1 MGNTVPVTGDRRKS
15 RWELWETGLPVFQG
29 AVGAF
34 LASTAPAAST
44 GLFRSLGHAREE
56 TTAQDAPGTTIGSR
70 HDPDYP
76 PVGAAAPEVVD
87 VGRPAVAHP
96 GSS

>member
-1 MGNTVPVTGDRRKS
+1 MGDTFPVTRERRKS
-15 RWELWETGLPVFQG
+15 RWELWKTGLPVYQG

-44 GLFRSLGHAREE
+44 GLFRFWDRAGGE
-56 TTAQDAPGTTIGSR
+56 TTAQEAPGMTIDSR

-76 PVGAAAPEVVD
+76 PRGAFPTDVVD
-87 VGRPAVAHP
+87 LGTSLDAHP